1 MIYFTYT
8 FVALPCP
15 TLIAPAN
22 GYMQCS
28 DYPVVVNSTC
38 SFTCKDEYDLF
49 GSSVRLCD
57 TDTTWNGTGTDC
69 QIKQCP
75 QIQTPPNSVQL
86 QSCQTSVNSSCLF
99 GCISEYFIASG
110 GIFYNQTCTISDEIA
125 HWTAPEECKSK
136 NDTN

>member
-1 MIYFTYT
+1 
-8 FVALPCP
+8 
-15 TLIAPAN
+15 
-22 GYMQCS
+22 MQCS

-49 GSSVRLCD
+49 GSSIRICG

-86 QSCQTSVNSSCLF
+86 QSCQTSVNSTCYFSCVP
-99 GCISEYFIASG
+99 GYFIDSG
-110 GIFYNQTCTISDEIA
+110 DATYNQVCTFTDGIA
-125 HWTAPEECKSK
+125 FWRAPKECKGI
-136 NDTN
+136 